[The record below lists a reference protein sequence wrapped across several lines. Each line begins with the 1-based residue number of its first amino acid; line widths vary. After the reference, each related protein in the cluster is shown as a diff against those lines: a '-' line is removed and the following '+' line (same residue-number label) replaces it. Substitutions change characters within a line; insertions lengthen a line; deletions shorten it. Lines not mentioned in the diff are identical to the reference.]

1 MGCCALEGG
10 DAVSAIPIRNLM
22 NCAAQPFRWRQ
33 QEELEMN
40 PKRSKSRHG
49 RKMPMVHPNAA
60 AIDVGAT
67 MHMAAVRADRT
78 PEPVRSFGTFTAD
91 LHRLVDWF
99 TQCGVETVV
108 MESTSV
114 YWIPVFE
121 LLDAR
126 GFTVFLVNARDAKH
140 VPGRKTDVSDAQWL
154 QRLHSYGLLRA
165 SFRPKG
171 QIAELRSYVRQRE
184 RLLEYAASH
193 IQHMQK
199 ALTEMNLQLHHVVA
213 DITGATGLRII
224 RAILAGERDPEALA
238 ALRHYSCHSS
248 AETIAKAL
256 TGSYRAEH
264 LFALEQAL
272 ALYTAYREKASACDV
287 RIEAVLKELSIHRGR
302 DHGAVP
308 PPRRRHRTDQVNA
321 LAFDVRAALF
331 ALLGKDITAID
342 GLGAYLSLKLIA
354 ECGDDLSSWPSAKH
368 FTSWLGLAPSN
379 KVSGGKMLSS
389 RTRRSGGRAAAL
401 LRLAAVAVGRTDTA
415 LGAFYRRLSSRI
427 GKAKAV
433 TATARKV
440 AVLFYNAVRHGMEYV
455 DPGASSYET
464 RYRTRVVKSAPACQ
478 GIRVCS
484 PALGAQSWCRRF
496 LGIVLQRQL
505 ADLGVQRLHVDGR
518 WSRTVAAAG
527 TEHIGSSAFELRFPR
542 CDLIGMDVKLLRQ
555 LSQRSIALDGGKR
568 HLRLEGRCV
577 GPARSSLHG
586 RS

>member
-1 MGCCALEGG
+1 
-10 DAVSAIPIRNLM
+10 M
-22 NCAAQPFRWRQ
+22 NR
-33 QEELEMN
+33 
-40 PKRSKSRHG
+40 KRSKSRVD
-49 RKMPMVHPNAA
+49 RTLPMMHPNAA

-67 MHMAAVRADRT
+67 IHMAAVRADRV
-78 PEPVRSFGTFTAD
+78 PEPVRCFGTFTTD

-99 TQCGVETVV
+99 TECGVETVV

-114 YWIPVFE
+114 YWIPIFE

-126 GFTVFLVNARDAKH
+126 GFSVFLVNARDAKH

-171 QIAELRSYVRQRE
+171 QIAELRAYVRQRE

-213 DITGATGLRII
+213 DITGSIGLRII
-224 RAILAGERDPEALA
+224 RAILAGERDPEVLA
-238 ALRHYSCHSS
+238 CLRHYSCHSS

-256 TGSYRAEH
+256 TGSYRTEH

-272 ALYTAYREKASACDV
+272 ALYDAYHEKASACDV

-302 DHGAVP
+302 DIGSVP
-308 PPRRRHRTDQVNA
+308 PASRRRHRTDQANA

-331 ALLGKDITAID
+331 ALLGKDITRID
-342 GLGAYLSLKLIA
+342 GFGPYLSLKLIA

-401 LRLAAVAVGRTDTA
+401 LRLAAVTVGRTDTA

-464 RYRTRVVKSAPACQ
+464 RYRTRVVNN
-478 GIRVCS
+478 
-484 PALGAQSWCRRF
+484 LHRRAKAF
-496 LGIVLQRQL
+496 GFVLQPL
-505 ADLGVQRLHVDGR
+505 EPKADAVV
-518 WSRTVAAAG
+518 S
-527 TEHIGSSAFELRFPR
+527 
-542 CDLIGMDVKLLRQ
+542 
-555 LSQRSIALDGGKR
+555 
-568 HLRLEGRCV
+568 
-577 GPARSSLHG
+577 
-586 RS
+586 

>member
-1 MGCCALEGG
+1 MSAGG
-10 DAVSAIPIRNLM
+10 
-22 NCAAQPFRWRQ
+22 
-33 QEELEMN
+33 LEMN
-40 PKRSKSRHG
+40 RNRSKSRVD
-49 RKMPMVHPNAA
+49 RTMPMVHPNAA
-60 AIDVGAT
+60 AIDIGAT
-67 MHMAAVRADRT
+67 MHMAAVRADRA

-99 TQCGVETVV
+99 TECGVETVV

-114 YWIPVFE
+114 YWIPIFE

-126 GFTVFLVNARDAKH
+126 GFAVFLVNARDAKH

-154 QRLHSYGLLRA
+154 QRLHSFGLLRA
-165 SFRPKG
+165 
-171 QIAELRSYVRQRE
+171 YVRQRE

-238 ALRHYSCHSS
+238 GLRHYSCHSS

-256 TGSYRAEH
+256 TGSYRTEH

-272 ALYTAYREKASACDV
+272 SLYDAYHEKASACDV
-287 RIEAVLKELSIHRGR
+287 RIESVLKELIIHRGH
-302 DHGAVP
+302 DHGSAP
-308 PPRRRHRTDQVNA
+308 PVSRRRNRTDQANA

-331 ALLGKDITAID
+331 GLLGKDVTTID
-342 GLGAYLSLKLIA
+342 GLGPYLSLKLIA
-354 ECGDDLSSWPSAKH
+354 ECGDDLTSWPSAKH

-401 LRLAAVAVGRTDTA
+401 LRLAAVTVGRTDTA

-433 TATARKV
+433 TATARKI

-455 DPGASSYET
+455 DPGASYYET
-464 RYRTRVVKSAPACQ
+464 RYRARVVDNLHRRAKAFGFVLRPVEPKA
-478 GIRVCS
+478 
-484 PALGAQSWCRRF
+484 GAAVS
-496 LGIVLQRQL
+496 
-505 ADLGVQRLHVDGR
+505 
-518 WSRTVAAAG
+518 
-527 TEHIGSSAFELRFPR
+527 
-542 CDLIGMDVKLLRQ
+542 
-555 LSQRSIALDGGKR
+555 
-568 HLRLEGRCV
+568 
-577 GPARSSLHG
+577 
-586 RS
+586 